1 MLWAAS
7 LRHLLRHPAQ
17 LALALIGLSL
27 GVATIIAVDIATAS
41 SRRAFELSMDAVN
54 GSATHQIVGGPQGI
68 DEGVYVELRTRGIVP
83 GEWLTPIVEGYVTV
97 GDLELQLIGVDPLA
111 GGGAGIQAGPES
123 WGQGRD
129 RVDALRRWFT
139 EPGAVVLAAGTAR
152 QLGLRTGGRFSVE
165 VGGVESPAVLVGEIP
180 SGGGDGGAGR
190 GGGGRDGAGNGEA
203 GGGAGSGAAAGD
215 GAVSDGAG
223 RDRPGDGAGG
233 AFDSLLLTDIAQA
246 QEWLG
251 QVGRLS
257 RIDVRLPKGAAGE
270 AALARLRQHLPPGV
284 EVRDAQGRTRE
295 SLDMTGAFTTNL
307 KAMSLLALLVST
319 LLIYGAV
326 SFAVVQRRRV
336 IGILRALGA
345 TRAEVLRIVLA
356 EAACLGV
363 VGAALGLGLGL
374 LIGRELI
381 VLVSRTINDL
391 YFVVAVNEAVLP
403 VSSVVKALLGG
414 FGTALAAALL
424 PALEVAGSAPQ
435 LSLRRSV
442 LEARAVNLAR
452 RLIVVSTVLAAGAGI
467 VVVVSTRSLFA
478 GFAALFMLLLS
489 VAAITPAV
497 LRGLAQAAAR
507 FAGRASP
514 IARLA
519 FGDIAASLSRTGVA
533 VAALGMAV
541 AAMIGVSIMVESF
554 RESLRDWLGH
564 TMRADVYV
572 TAPGPGAGRPER
584 RIEPGVMQA
593 LLATPG
599 IASHSESRQVIV
611 ESPRG
616 PVAMSA
622 LRLTQVGYS
631 ALQLVAGE
639 PARAWPA
646 FERGAVIVSEPLA
659 WRLQL
664 RLGDELPL
672 STASGLRKFQ
682 IAGVYR
688 EYGNDR
694 GNVLISLDQYRLWW
708 PDDQVTAMGL
718 YLAPGVQSG
727 AVIAGVRASVHGRQA
742 LLIRSNADIRAISM
756 SIFERTFVITRVLYW
771 LAAGV
776 AAVGL
781 ISSLLAW
788 ELERSHEIA
797 IVRSLG
803 LTPMGAALLIE
814 AQTGFMGLV
823 ALIAAIPAGLLTA
836 VVLTDVIN
844 RRAFGW
850 RIDLHLTVAQ
860 FTNALLLALTAA
872 LVAGVYPAWRTARA
886 SVAGDIREE

>member
-1 MLWAAS
+1 MPTLWAAS

-17 LALALIGLSL
+17 LALALVGLSL

-54 GSATHQIVGGPQGI
+54 GAATHEIVGGPQGI
-68 DEGVYVELRTRGIVP
+68 DERLYVELRTQELVP
-83 GEWLTPIVEGYVTV
+83 GQPQPALAPVVEGYVTI
-97 GDLELQLIGVDPLA
+97 DDREMQLVGVDPLA
-111 GGGAGIQAGPES
+111 SPDLVARGGRWDDHQ
-123 WGQGRD
+123 D
-129 RVDALRRWFT
+129 RGERLKWFT
-139 EPGAVVLAAGTAR
+139 ERGSVVMAAGTAR
-152 QLGLRTGGRFSVE
+152 QMGVATGQAFAVD
-165 VGGVESPAVLVGEIP
+165 VGGVSYPAVLIGQIQDE
-180 SGGGDGGAGR
+180 S
-190 GGGGRDGAGNGEA
+190 
-203 GGGAGSGAAAGD
+203 AAYDA
-215 GAVSDGAG
+215 
-223 RDRPGDGAGG
+223 
-233 AFDSLLLTDIAQA
+233 LLLTDIAQA

-251 QVGRLS
+251 RVGKLS
-257 RIDVRLPKGAAGE
+257 RIEVRVPKGAVGE
-270 AALARLRQHLPPGV
+270 VLLAHLRERLPPDV
-284 EVRDAQGRTRE
+284 QLLEARGRTRE

-319 LLIYGAV
+319 LLIYGAI

-345 TRAEVLRIVLA
+345 TRSEVLTIVLT
-356 EAACLGV
+356 EAAALGI

-374 LIGRELI
+374 VIGRELI
-381 VLVSRTINDL
+381 TLVSQTINDL
-391 YFVVAVNEAVLP
+391 YFVVAVSETTLP
-403 VSSVVKALLGG
+403 ASSVVKALLGG

-442 LEARAVNLAR
+442 LESRAVRIAR
-452 RLIVVSTVLAAGAGI
+452 RLIIVSAVMAASAGI
-467 VVVVSTRSLFA
+467 IVLVSGRSLLA
-478 GFAALFMLLLS
+478 GFVALFMLLLS

-497 LRGLAQAAAR
+497 LRGLARAAAR
-507 FAGRASP
+507 IVGPASP

-572 TAPGPGAGRPER
+572 TAPGPGSDRPER
-584 RIEPGVMQA
+584 RIEPEVMRA

-599 IASHSESRQVIV
+599 IEDHSESRQVVV
-611 ESPRG
+611 ESPSG
-616 PVAMSA
+616 PVPLTA
-622 LRLTQVGYS
+622 LQLTRVGYS
-631 ALQLVAGE
+631 ALQLVEGDA
-639 PARAWPA
+639 ARAWPE
-646 FERGAVIVSEPLA
+646 FQQGAVLISEPLA

-664 RLGDELPL
+664 KLGDTLPL
-672 STASGLRKFQ
+672 STAGGLRTFRV
-682 IAGVYR
+682 AGVYR

-694 GNVLISLDQYRLWW
+694 GNVLMSLAQYRNLWR
-708 PDDQVTAMGL
+708 DDQITAMGI
-718 YLAPGVQSG
+718 YLARGAQPV
-727 AVIAGVRASVHGRQA
+727 AVIAGMRAAVHRRQA
-742 LLIRSNADIRAISM
+742 LLIRSNADIRAVSM
-756 SIFERTFVITRVLYW
+756 RIFERTFVITRVLYW

-781 ISSLLAW
+781 VSSLLAW
-788 ELERSHEIA
+788 ELERSHELA

-803 LTPMGAALLIE
+803 LTPAGAAALIE

-823 ALIAAIPAGLLTA
+823 ALVAAIPAGLLTA

-850 RIDLHLTVAQ
+850 RIDLHLTVTQ
-860 FTNALLLALTAA
+860 FTDALLLALAAA
-872 LVAGVYPAWRTARA
+872 LMAGVYPAWRTARA
-886 SVAGDIREE
+886 SIAGDIREE